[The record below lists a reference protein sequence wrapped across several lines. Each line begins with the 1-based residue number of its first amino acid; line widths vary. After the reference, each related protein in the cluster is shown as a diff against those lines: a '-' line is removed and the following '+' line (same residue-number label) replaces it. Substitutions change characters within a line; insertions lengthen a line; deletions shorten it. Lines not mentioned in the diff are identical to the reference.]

1 VAYLALVTS
10 PIARPSFARLPR
22 SAALWLVAAAYALA
36 GAVGILVGFAVPAHP
51 LWQTLAGD
59 GAATLVIFVLSMLI
73 DNASLY
79 DPYWSVAPPV
89 IVACWLATTSGV
101 PARRLV
107 LALAVLAWATR
118 LTANWAGG
126 WRGLG
131 HEDWRYRQLRS
142 TRGKAPWWLVNL
154 FGIQLMPTLFV
165 YIGLLSAWPAVTGT
179 RGFGVVDVVALV
191 ACLASVSLEAA
202 ADLQVHRFA
211 ADPANGGR
219 SIDVGVWRWSRH
231 PNYLG
236 EIGFWCG
243 LYLFGVAAAPE
254 WWWTVAGPVVMV
266 VLFTAISI
274 PLMERHLAQRRPDYA
289 DYRRRVPALL
299 PLPRRR
305 P

>member
-1 VAYLALVTS
+1 MTS
-10 PIARPSFARLPR
+10 PLARLPR
-22 SAALWLVAAAYALA
+22 PVALLIVAAAYALA
-36 GAVGILVGFAVPAHP
+36 AAVGIAVGFTVDAHP

-59 GAATLVIFVLSMLI
+59 VAATLVIFVLSMVV

-89 IVACWLATTSGV
+89 IVACWLATSDGVSG
-101 PARRLV
+101 RRLV
-107 LALAVLAWATR
+107 VALAVLAWAIR
-118 LTANWAGG
+118 LTVNWASG
-126 WRGLG
+126 WRGFG
-131 HEDWRYRQLRS
+131 HEDWRYRQLRT

-165 YIGLLSAWPAVTGT
+165 YIGLLSAWPAVSGA
-179 RGFGVVDVVALV
+179 RSFGALDVLALV
-191 ACLASVSLEAA
+191 VCLASVNLEAA

-211 ADPANGGR
+211 ADPANRGR
-219 SIDVGVWRWSRH
+219 SIDTGVWRWSRH

-243 LYLFGVAAAPE
+243 LYLFGLAAAPR
-254 WWWTVAGPVVMV
+254 WWWTIAGPAVMV

-274 PLMERHLAQRRPDYA
+274 PLMERHLVERREDYA

-305 P
+305 ATS